1 MANLGLHV
9 KYLCIKCILYSCI
22 ECIMYIVRML
32 VLYVEAIEWQSWK
45 QTSPGFS
52 SLIIIDWSY
61 LNNRLVNAE
70 VKKILPYLLSTMIN
84 KDKVGRENEITS

>member
-1 MANLGLHV
+1 MSVNLWFV
-9 KYLCIKCILYSCI
+9 CLCVMYFMHQLY
-22 ECIMYIVRML
+22 YISRYRIYYVRML

-61 LNNRLVNAE
+61 LN
-70 VKKILPYLLSTMIN
+70 KK
-84 KDKVGRENEITS
+84 E